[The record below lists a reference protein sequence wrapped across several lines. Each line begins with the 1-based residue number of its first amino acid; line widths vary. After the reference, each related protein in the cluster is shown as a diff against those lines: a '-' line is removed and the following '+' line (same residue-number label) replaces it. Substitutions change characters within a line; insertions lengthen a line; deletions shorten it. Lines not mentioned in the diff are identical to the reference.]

1 MTIRVF
7 NPEHDLAL
15 ASNLER
21 FTSPHAGR
29 QLRNDLSFLPGLW
42 SESGDVVVVDD
53 VDFAEASWR
62 SLRKVRKEEVEFCTL
77 SQLSHVIRQED
88 VTSLS
93 VDVWGWDAAIR
104 FQLADAGVPE
114 TLLPAKEMLSEIRR
128 LSSRQTTVSLLSS
141 LRDGLKVNTCGRSM
155 YVTDKE
161 MFKEILLKER
171 NIVVKAPWSSSG
183 RGIRYVMDG
192 DVSVNTDNWIANTIR
207 SQGGVMVEPLYNKVK
222 DFAMEFVRDA
232 AGDVRYVGLSLFET
246 RNTSYT
252 GNLLASEEE
261 KRDIL
266 SCYLDLALVDEISAR
281 LQRLLSLLLSP
292 LSNLPLCLGVDMMVV
307 ADENAGGF
315 LLHPCVELNLRR
327 TMGHVALNLYT
338 ALLSPMSSMS
348 AVFENKRYRILVDN

>member
-1 MTIRVF
+1 MTIRIF

-15 ASNLER
+15 ASRLER

-29 QLRNDLSFLPGLW
+29 QLRNDLSFLPALW

-53 VDFAEASWR
+53 VDFAEASWKA
-62 SLRKVRKEEVEFCTL
+62 LRKVGKEQVEFCTL
-77 SQLSHVIRQED
+77 SQLSHVIGQEGAD
-88 VTSLS
+88 SLS

-104 FQLADAGVPE
+104 CQLADAGVPE
-114 TLLPAKEMLSEIRR
+114 ALLPAREMLSEVRR
-128 LSSRQTTVSLLSS
+128 LSGRQVTAPLLSC

-161 MFKEILLKER
+161 VFNKILLKER

-183 RGIRYVMDG
+183 RGIRYVIDG
-192 DVSVNTDNWIANTIR
+192 DVSANTANWIANTIR
-207 SQGGVMVEPLYNKVK
+207 NQEGVMVEPLYNKVR

-232 AGDVRYVGLSLFET
+232 AGDVRYAGLSLFET

-261 KRDIL
+261 KRGIL
-266 SCYLDLALVDEISAR
+266 SQYLDLSLVDEISSR
-281 LQRLLSLLLSP
+281 LERLLTSLLSP
-292 LSNLPLCLGVDMMVV
+292 LSCLPLCFGVDMMVV
-307 ADENAGGF
+307 SDENAGGF

-348 AVFENKRYRILVDN
+348 VVFENKRYHLRVR